1 MKTCPYCS
9 CQIPEKDT
17 LCPECGRP
25 YWDPEDPSTPKIEK
39 INSEAKDGCLS
50 LIILPLIVSLITA
63 GFIILSG
70 LILNLFVHFESN
82 QLKIIWLGI
91 SILSGATAFWVI
103 KRYKNKN
110 SP

>member
-1 MKTCPYCS
+1 MKICPYCS
-9 CQIPEKDT
+9 CQIPEKDAF
-17 LCPECGRP
+17 CPECGRP
-25 YWDPEDPSTPKIEK
+25 YWDPDSPRTAKIEE
-39 INSEAKDGCLS
+39 IDSEAEDGCLS
-50 LIILPLIVSLITA
+50 IIMLPLIVSLITA
-63 GFIILSG
+63 GLIILAG

-91 SILSGATAFWVI
+91 SILSGAATFWVI